1 MIDIFANVLGTY
13 IEDNMYG
20 GSQKIILQ
28 HLYSATTDE
37 LLVLNCASAGLRE
50 LMSVPTINAKGVK

>member
-13 IEDNMYG
+13 IEDNMCG
-20 GSQKIILQ
+20 ESQKMILQ
-28 HLYSATTDE
+28 HIYKATTDE

-50 LMSVPTINAKGVK
+50 LMTPTINVKRGK